1 VFGAGGHA
9 SVHYLAAWRYPASV
23 GEQQMSVSNPTL
35 DTTPSPTTVTLGPPV
50 TLSDTADLELGF
62 NPTGSITFTL
72 IGPDGTTVVDTE
84 MVLVSG
90 NGLYFTPTGFTPSG
104 PFGAGTYQWNATYSG
119 DANNEAASDIDDP
132 AEQVTVN
139 QDTPTLSTVPDQ
151 TTVTLGPPVTL
162 HDAAFLQDG
171 YNPTGSITFTLI
183 GPDGTTVVDTE
194 MVLVSGNGLY
204 STPTGFTPS
213 GPFGAGTYQWNATYS
228 GDANNAA
235 ASDIDDPAEQVTV
248 NKDSPTLS
256 TIPDQTTVTL
266 GPPVTLHDAAFLQ
279 DGYNSTGSI
288 TFTLIGP
295 DGTTVVDTE
304 MVLVSGNGLYF
315 TPTGFTPSGP
325 YGAGTYQWNAT
336 YSGDANNEAA
346 SDIDDPAE
354 QVTVVACYR
363 RGTLILT
370 PAGEVPVEELAIGD
384 RIVALAGEERPI
396 RWIGYRAYDGRF
408 IAGNR
413 QVLPIC
419 VMADAM
425 APGVP
430 ARDLYLSPEHSLW
443 IDGVLVQAKHLV
455 NGATIVQ
462 AEGIDQVEYFHVEL
476 DEHDVIFADGAAA
489 ETFVD
494 CDNRLMFANGAEY
507 ARLYPSE
514 DRPRWQFCAERLEW
528 DSDELTDIRAAL
540 AWRAASLGHD
550 LDGDP
555 DLHLIV
561 DGEIIRA
568 ETADGRRH
576 RFTLPAGAAEIE
588 IASFSSVPREI
599 EPASRD
605 VRRLGVP
612 VERIVLRDA
621 DMQLEIGHGSEAL
634 SNGFHAAE
642 PGHRWTD
649 GRGRL
654 SAALLAPFAGPLTL
668 DLCLAPNALHYRP
681 RSHVGSAA

>member
-1 VFGAGGHA
+1 
-9 SVHYLAAWRYPASV
+9 
-23 GEQQMSVSNPTL
+23 M
-35 DTTPSPTTVTLGPPV
+35 
-50 TLSDTADLELGF
+50 
-62 NPTGSITFTL
+62 
-72 IGPDGTTVVDTE
+72 
-84 MVLVSG
+84 
-90 NGLYFTPTGFTPSG
+90 
-104 PFGAGTYQWNATYSG
+104 
-119 DANNEAASDIDDP
+119 
-132 AEQVTVN
+132 TVN
-139 QDTPTLSTVPDQ
+139 PDSPTLSTIPDR
-151 TTVTLGPPVTL
+151 TSVTLGPPVTL
-162 HDAAFLQDG
+162 HDAAFLQG
-171 YNPTGSITFTLI
+171 GFNPRGSITFTLV

-194 MVLVSGNGLY
+194 MVLVNGNGLY
-204 STPTGFTPS
+204 STPTGFTPGVTPS
-213 GPFGAGTYQWNATYS
+213 GPDLTGTYQWNATYS
-228 GDANNAA
+228 GDANNNA
-235 ASDIDDPAEQVTV
+235 ASDIDDPTEQVTV
-248 NKDSPTLS
+248 
-256 TIPDQTTVTL
+256 I
-266 GPPVTLHDAAFLQ
+266 
-279 DGYNSTGSI
+279 
-288 TFTLIGP
+288 
-295 DGTTVVDTE
+295 
-304 MVLVSGNGLYF
+304 
-315 TPTGFTPSGP
+315 
-325 YGAGTYQWNAT
+325 
-336 YSGDANNEAA
+336 
-346 SDIDDPAE
+346 
-354 QVTVVACYR
+354 ACYC

-419 VMADAM
+419 VTADAI
-425 APGVP
+425 ASGVP

-462 AEGIDQVEYFHVEL
+462 ADGIDRVEYFHVEL

-514 DRPRWQFCAERLEW
+514 DRARWQFCAERLEW

-540 AWRAASLGHD
+540 AWRAAALGHD
-550 LDGDP
+550 LDPDP

-561 DGEIIRA
+561 DGEIIRPEA
-568 ETADGRRH
+568 ANGRRH
-576 RFTLPAGAAEIE
+576 RFTVPAGAGEIE
-588 IASFSSVPREI
+588 IASFSSVPTEI

-612 VERIVLRDA
+612 VERIVLHDA

-681 RSHVGSAA
+681 PSHLRSAA

>member
-1 VFGAGGHA
+1 
-9 SVHYLAAWRYPASV
+9 
-23 GEQQMSVSNPTL
+23 MSVNNPTL
-35 DTTPSPTTVTLGPPV
+35 STTPDQTSVTLGPPV
-50 TLSDTADLELGF
+50 TLKDTADLEGGS

-72 IGPDGTTVVDTE
+72 VGPDGITVVDTE
-84 MVLVSG
+84 MVLVNG
-90 NGLYFTPTGFTPSG
+90 NGLYSTPTGFTPGVTPSG
-104 PFGAGTYQWNATYSG
+104 PDLTGTYQWNATYSG
-119 DANNEAASDIDDP
+119 DDNNNAASDIDDP
-132 AEQVTVN
+132 TEQVTVN
-139 QDTPTLSTVPDQ
+139 PDSPTLSTIPDR
-151 TTVTLGPPVTL
+151 TSVTLGPPVTL
-162 HDAAFLQDG
+162 HDAAFLQG
-171 YNPTGSITFTLI
+171 GFNPRGSITFTLV

-194 MVLVSGNGLY
+194 MVLVNGNGLY

-213 GPFGAGTYQWNATYS
+213 GPYGADTYQWNATYS
-228 GDANNAA
+228 GDANNNA
-235 ASDIDDPAEQVTV
+235 ASDIDDPTEQVTV
-248 NKDSPTLS
+248 
-256 TIPDQTTVTL
+256 I
-266 GPPVTLHDAAFLQ
+266 
-279 DGYNSTGSI
+279 
-288 TFTLIGP
+288 
-295 DGTTVVDTE
+295 
-304 MVLVSGNGLYF
+304 
-315 TPTGFTPSGP
+315 
-325 YGAGTYQWNAT
+325 
-336 YSGDANNEAA
+336 
-346 SDIDDPAE
+346 
-354 QVTVVACYR
+354 ACYC

-419 VMADAM
+419 VTADAI
-425 APGVP
+425 ASGVP

-462 AEGIDQVEYFHVEL
+462 ADGIDRVEYFHVEL

-514 DRPRWQFCAERLEW
+514 DRARWQFCAERLEW

-540 AWRAASLGHD
+540 AWRAAALGHD
-550 LDGDP
+550 LDPDP

-561 DGEIIRA
+561 DGEIIRPEA
-568 ETADGRRH
+568 ANGRRH
-576 RFTLPAGAAEIE
+576 RFTVPAGAGEIE
-588 IASFSSVPREI
+588 IASFSSVPTEI

-612 VERIVLRDA
+612 VERIVLHDA

-681 RSHVGSAA
+681 PSHLRSAA